1 MPRLGGLVEGW
12 WRAGIA
18 QLRCDCVAC
27 FVQCVFR
34 HATPRH
40 ATPRHSSL
48 LTYLPACL
56 PTYLPQGFTAVY
68 GLFAVPVR
76 SRAAPLHVADLSS
89 AYAAARARPAA
100 IAAAAATATAVEVRA
115 EAVSLARRRSRSPT
129 GVQP

>member
-18 QLRCDCVAC
+18 QLRSDCVAC

-40 ATPRHSSL
+40 ATPLES
-48 LTYLPACL
+48 TYLPTCL
-56 PTYLPQGFTAVY
+56 PACLPQGFTAVY

-100 IAAAAATATAVEVRA
+100 IAAAAATAAAVEVRA

-129 GVQP
+129 EGQP